1 MHRIDTANAR
11 PNQNGTGKAGFND
24 NTDLAGQDA
33 TYLDPDWCNG
43 VQEEI
48 AAVIEDHESLVKG
61 NNGQL
66 KAALYAIFSTKTETQ
81 EVDDRLS
88 TAIVALGV
96 AMQQAIIDERNAERN
111 RIWPIG
117 KGRHTTYD
125 GLNPAHASHLGF
137 GSWILDTAAAGR
149 VDVGAGEIT
158 IDYSTATGDAARAN
172 VTRTFEHGDTG
183 GELDHKQT
191 LEELKAHKHSEGDVF
206 NKFGAIAGD
215 VIGAG
220 LAVDGDG
227 SGVTSLT
234 TSAEDNLVTET
245 QWQVAD
251 ISASHKVAMT
261 ERERGDSQ
269 PFPVMQPYRVVSV
282 WLRTA

>member
-11 PNQNGTGKAGFND
+11 PDQNGTGKTGFND
-24 NTDLAGQDA
+24 NTDLSGQDA

-48 AAVIEDHESLVKG
+48 AAVVEDHVALEKG

-66 KAALYAIFSTKTETQ
+66 KAALYAIFSTKTEVQ
-81 EVDDRLS
+81 EIDDRLS

-117 KGRHTTYD
+117 TGRHTTYD
-125 GLNPAHASHLGF
+125 GLNPAHASHLDF
-137 GSWILDTAAAGR
+137 GTWILDAAAAGR

-158 IDYSTATGDAARAN
+158 IDYSAAVDDAARAD
-172 VTRTFEHGDTG
+172 VTRTFDHGDTG

-191 LEELKAHKHSEGDVF
+191 LAELARHKHKVMD
-206 NKFGAIAGD
+206 AIGGNGGGGRAD
-215 VIGAG
+215 LQDDAPYVEANFIEPT
-220 LAVDGDG
+220 GDG
-227 SGVTSLT
+227 
-234 TSAEDNLVTET
+234 
-245 QWQVAD
+245 
-251 ISASHKVAMT
+251 
-261 ERERGDSQ
+261 Q
-269 PFPVMQPYRVVSV
+269 PFNVMQPYRVVSV
-282 WLRTA
+282 WVRTA

>member
-33 TYLDPDWCNG
+33 TYLDPDWCNS

-48 AAVIEDHESLVKG
+48 AAVVEDHATLEKG

-96 AMQQAIIDERNAERN
+96 AMQQAIIDERDAERD
-111 RIWPIG
+111 RLFPIG
-117 KGRHTTYD
+117 RGRYVTYD
-125 GLNPAHASHLGF
+125 GTNPAAPHNLGW
-137 GSWILDTAAAGR
+137 GTWILDTAAAGR

-158 IDYSTATGDAARAN
+158 IDYSDATGDAARAN
-172 VTRTFEHGDTG
+172 VTRTFAHGDTG
-183 GELDHKQT
+183 GEIDHKQT
-191 LEELKAHKHSEGDVF
+191 LAELKGHKHSGGIYD
-206 NKFGAIAGD
+206 KFGARALDALAAGD
-215 VIGAG
+215 V
-220 LAVDGDG
+220 VDQTGDG
-227 SGVTSLT
+227 VNPT
-234 TSAEDNLVTET
+234 TVGADNTNNESEL
-245 QWQVAD
+245 QIAD
-251 ISASHKVAMT
+251 ISPAQFAAMA
-261 ERERGDSQ
+261 EKERGESQ
-269 PFPVMQPYRVVSV
+269 PFNVMQPYRVVSV
-282 WLRTA
+282 WVRTA

>member
-48 AAVIEDHESLVKG
+48 AGVVEDHALLVKG

-117 KGRHTTYD
+117 TGRHTTYD
-125 GLNPAHASHLGF
+125 GLNPAHASHLNF
-137 GSWILDTAAAGR
+137 GTWILDEAAAGR
-149 VDVGAGEIT
+149 VDIGAGEIT
-158 IDYSTATGDAARAN
+158 IDYSAATGDAARAD

-191 LEELKAHKHSEGDVF
+191 LGELKAHNHSEGIY
-206 NKFGAIAGD
+206 NKFTALSSDVLAAGD
-215 VIGAG
+215 AIDA
-220 LAVDGDG
+220 DGDG
-227 SGVTSLT
+227 FTRLT
-234 TSAEDNLVTET
+234 TGSTDGLFGTVEI
-245 QWQVAD
+245 QIAD
-251 ISASHKVAMT
+251 ISTTQAEKMI
-261 ERERGDSQ
+261 EKERGESQ
-269 PFPVMQPYRVVSV
+269 PSNVMQPYRVVSV

>member
-48 AAVIEDHESLVKG
+48 AAVVEDHATLVKG

-66 KAALYAIFSTKTETQ
+66 KAALYAIFSTKVKTQ

-137 GSWILDTAAAGR
+137 GTWMLDTAAAGR
-149 VDVGAGEIT
+149 VDIGAGAIT
-158 IDYSTATGDAARAN
+158 IDYSDATGDAARAN
-172 VTRTFEHGDTG
+172 LTRTFAHGDTG

-191 LEELKAHKHSEGDVF
+191 LEELTAHKHSEGVY
-206 NKFGAIAGD
+206 NKFGARASDALAAGD
-215 VIGAG
+215 V
-220 LAVDGDG
+220 VDQQGDG
-227 SGVTSLT
+227 IKPT
-234 TSAEDNLVTET
+234 TVGADSNNGESEI
-245 QWQVAD
+245 QVAD
-251 ISASHKVAMT
+251 ISNTQFAKMA
-261 ERERGDSQ
+261 EKERGDSQ
-269 PFPVMQPYRVVSV
+269 PFNVMQPYRVVSV
-282 WLRTA
+282 WVRTA

>member
-43 VQEEI
+43 VQEEM

-96 AMQQAIIDERNAERN
+96 AMQQAIIDERTAERN

-117 KGRHTTYD
+117 TGRHTTYD
-125 GLNPAHASHLGF
+125 GLNPAHATHLNF
-137 GSWILDTAAAGR
+137 GTWILDEAAAGR
-149 VDVGAGEIT
+149 VDIGAGEIT
-158 IDYSTATGDAARAN
+158 IDYSAAVDDAARDD
-172 VTRTFEHGDTG
+172 VVLTFTHGDTG
-183 GELDHKQT
+183 GEIDHKQT
-191 LEELKAHKHSEGDVF
+191 KAELAKHRHPIME
-206 NKFGAIAGD
+206 
-215 VIGAG
+215 GAG
-220 LAVDGDG
+220 SSGGGGQVDAGPGIPPPGNYND
-227 SGVTSLT
+227 SGESIGEVG
-234 TSAEDNLVTET
+234 NGNP
-245 QWQVAD
+245 
-251 ISASHKVAMT
+251 MN
-261 ERERGDSQ
+261 
-269 PFPVMQPYRVVSV
+269 VMQPYRVVSV

>member
-24 NTDLAGQDA
+24 NTDLSGQDA

-48 AAVIEDHESLVKG
+48 ATVVEDHAPLVKG

-88 TAIVALGV
+88 AAIVALGV
-96 AMQQAIIDERNAERN
+96 AMQQAIIDERNAERD

-137 GSWILDTAAAGR
+137 GTWILDTAAAGR
-149 VDVGAGEIT
+149 VDVGAGAIT
-158 IDYSTATGDAARAN
+158 IDYSAVTGDAARAN
-172 VTRTFEHGDTG
+172 VTRTFAHGDTG

-191 LEELKAHKHSEGDVF
+191 LEELTAHKHSDGIYNKFTATTSDVAAAGDAIDADPATAGVQMSTGSTDAQIGDVE
-206 NKFGAIAGD
+206 IQ
-215 VIGAG
+215 I
-220 LAVDGDG
+220 
-227 SGVTSLT
+227 
-234 TSAEDNLVTET
+234 
-245 QWQVAD
+245 AD
-251 ISASHKVAMT
+251 ISTSQLAKMSEK
-261 ERERGDSQ
+261 ERGESQ
-269 PFPVMQPYRVVSV
+269 PFNVMQPYRVVSV